1 MLKSVICLLL
11 LLVITSC
18 SPKLRFTKL
27 IEKYPYLLTSDTIII
42 HDTVK
47 VEVPRVVHDT
57 IINEH
62 FFTEITR
69 DTLILQKE
77 RLTVKIFHDT
87 ISKTIYIQGECDT
100 ITVEKVIIR
109 KIPIKYYEKTPTW
122 KKIINQVLLWSL
134 VLLLLYG
141 IYRLIKF
148 LLKKKL

>member
-1 MLKSVICLLL
+1 MLKSVVYLLL
-11 LLVITSC
+11 LLTITSC
-18 SPKLRFTKL
+18 SPKMRFTKL

-47 VEVPRVVHDT
+47 VEVPRVVYDT

-77 RLTVKIFHDT
+77 RLTIKIFHDT
-87 ISKTIYIQGECDT
+87 ISKNIYINGECDT
-100 ITVEKVIIR
+100 ITIEKVIIR

-122 KKIINQVLLWSL
+122 RKILNKVLLWGL
-134 VLLLLYG
+134 VLILLYG

-148 LLKKKL
+148 LYTL